1 MIFGSKLSPKR
12 HTHEPKRNR
21 FSYSN
26 LFHKRNS
33 IMSIFI
39 ALYLLPPLHLFLY
52 VTATNDYLLPYSPT
66 DLILLNCG
74 ASSNLS
80 SPDGRSWDGDSQPKF
95 AASNPPEASSV
106 FEAST
111 QDPSVDQVPYKTAL
125 SAIRPPVDSFTKEF
139 IITVWDNQK
148 LELTFIPSPASFAF
162 VNGIEIVSMPD
173 SFYARGNDNSLTYVG
188 TAPFYLGNT
197 TALETVYRL
206 NVGGQYI
213 SSTRDT
219 GMYRTWHQD
228 SEYLFRQAGNI
239 PYLPGVKINHRWRFH
254 RCSICLLSYS
264 LFLCFQAEAS
274 QGP

>member
-1 MIFGSKLSPKR
+1 
-12 HTHEPKRNR
+12 
-21 FSYSN
+21 
-26 LFHKRNS
+26 
-33 IMSIFI
+33 MSIFI

-52 VTATNDYLLPYSPT
+52 ATATEDYLLPYSPT

-80 SPDGRSWDGDSQPKF
+80 SPDGRSWDGDSQSKF

-106 FEAST
+106 FKAST
-111 QDPSVDQVPYKTAL
+111 QDPSVEQVPYMTAL
-125 SAIRPPVDSFTKEF
+125 SAIRPPVGYFTKEF

-162 VNGIEIVSMPD
+162 INGIEIVSMPD
-173 SFYARGNDNSLTYVG
+173 SFYARGDDNPLTYVG
-188 TAPFYLGNT
+188 NDHFFYLGNT

-206 NVGGQYI
+206 NVGGQDI
-213 SSTRDT
+213 SSEGDT
-219 GMYRTWHQD
+219 GMHRTWHQD
-228 SEYLFRQAGNI
+228 SD
-239 PYLPGVKINHRWRFH
+239 HRWRFH
-254 RCSICLLSYS
+254 RRSVCLLSYS